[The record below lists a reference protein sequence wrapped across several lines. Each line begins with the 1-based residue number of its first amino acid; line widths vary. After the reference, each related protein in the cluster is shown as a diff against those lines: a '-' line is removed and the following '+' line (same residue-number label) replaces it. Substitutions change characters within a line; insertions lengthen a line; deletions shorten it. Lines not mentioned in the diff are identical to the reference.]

1 MSVSAVRQRQWLLAL
16 LVFACGLFMVS
27 FWLRHSAQ
35 QEEAKSRA
43 LAADLAA
50 DHAQSLQRGIER
62 ALSAT
67 YAIAALVHQ
76 GRGFVN
82 DFNGVATQMLPFYPG
97 ISAIGLSPGGVICC
111 VVPRAGNE
119 NSIGFNQLE
128 DIVQNKEAR
137 RARDTRK
144 LTLAGPVQLA
154 QGGLGVVGRLP
165 IFLGQG
171 DDTQVFWGFS
181 YVTLRFPQALESARL
196 ELLRDRG
203 YAYELW
209 RKNPETGERQRIE
222 AWQPEALRDP
232 VGRDLELPNGA
243 WTLSLAPTRGWVQ
256 RSGLMLEGL
265 VGAAFSALLAY
276 LAWLLYAMR
285 LRDLELEALV
295 AQRTSEIL
303 AAQRHLQATISAI
316 PDLMFE
322 VDLDGRYYSTHS
334 PREELLARPSKE
346 LLGRTVHD
354 VMPQAQADRVLQALQ
369 EAHVKGWSMGAQI
382 CLPLDMGERWF
393 ELSVARKASATGEGP
408 RFVVISRDVT
418 DNKLAEEKVL
428 QLAHFDALTGLP
440 NRSLLADRCQQA
452 LGAAQRHGQCVALLF
467 LDLDHFKNIN
477 DALGHRVG
485 DALLC
490 AVAQR
495 LSGLLREQD
504 TIARLGGDEFILVLP
519 DTDAVGA
526 AHVAEKLLRAADQP
540 FDIDAH
546 ELVITPSIGIAM
558 YPQDGKDFDTLSR
571 CADAAMYIAKQGGR
585 NHYRFFTAEMQ
596 ADSDR
601 SLLLEN
607 ALRRALERNQLYLH
621 YQPQVC
627 VASGAIVGAEALL
640 RWEHPELGRV
650 SPAEFI
656 PVAESS
662 GMILPMGDWVLQTAT
677 RQLREWMDQ
686 GYALTMA
693 VNVSLVQFRQADF
706 PQRIGQILQDAGLP
720 PHCLE
725 LELTEGVAMTDPAL
739 AIDTMDRLH
748 QQGVLLSIDDFGTG
762 YSSLNHLKKFKVY
775 KLKID
780 QSFVRDIA
788 DDPDDRGIVSA
799 IISMAQGMDMR
810 TIAEGVETAEQLAF
824 LQDHGCM
831 EVQGYLFGR
840 PMAARDFGA
849 LLQAGPLTMPVTA

>member
-16 LVFACGLFMVS
+16 LVFACGLVMVS

-35 QEEAKSRA
+35 QEEARSRA

-97 ISAIGLSPGGVICC
+97 IAAIGLSPGGVICC

-196 ELLRDRG
+196 EMLRDRG

-222 AWQPEALRDP
+222 AWKPEALRDP

-382 CLPLDMGERWF
+382 CLPLQMGERWF

-546 ELVITPSIGIAM
+546 ELVITPSMGIAM

-748 QQGVLLSIDDFGTG
+748 QHGVLLSIDDFGTG

>member
-16 LVFACGLFMVS
+16 LVFACGLVMVS
-27 FWLRHSAQ
+27 FWLRHSAH

-97 ISAIGLSPGGVICC
+97 IAAIGLSPGGVICC

-165 IFLGQG
+165 IYLGQG

-222 AWQPEALRDP
+222 AWKPEALRDP

-382 CLPLDMGERWF
+382 CLPLEIGERWF

-546 ELVITPSIGIAM
+546 ELVITPSMGIAM

-627 VASGAIVGAEALL
+627 VASGTIVGAEALL

>member
-16 LVFACGLFMVS
+16 LVFACGLVMVS
-27 FWLRHSAQ
+27 FWLRHSAH

-97 ISAIGLSPGGVICC
+97 IAAIGLSPGGVICC

-165 IFLGQG
+165 IYLGQG

-222 AWQPEALRDP
+222 AWKPEALRDP

-382 CLPLDMGERWF
+382 CLPLQMGERWF

-546 ELVITPSIGIAM
+546 ELVITPSMGIAM